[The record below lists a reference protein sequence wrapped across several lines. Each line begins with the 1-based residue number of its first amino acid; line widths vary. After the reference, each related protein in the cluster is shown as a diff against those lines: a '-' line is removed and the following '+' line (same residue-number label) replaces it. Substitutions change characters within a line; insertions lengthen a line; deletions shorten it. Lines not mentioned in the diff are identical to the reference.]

1 MENLPTPQKYN
12 HRLTSSKTSSLVLMG
27 AGWLKPS
34 SSSSFP
40 NMRGE
45 GEEEEE
51 LDDEEEEEE
60 ELSLRT
66 GERENQSQSFVSI
79 PLLLP
84 VKNFINIKNKDEK
97 WSKITMSGLKTTS
110 LLSQHSVS
118 GNTCLNPQS
127 HRHHCPLSYTH

>member
-1 MENLPTPQKYN
+1 MENLPTPQRYN

-40 NMRGE
+40 NIRGE

-51 LDDEEEEEE
+51 LEDEEEEEEE

-66 GERENQSQSFVSI
+66 RERENERQNQSQSFVSI
-79 PLLLP
+79 
-84 VKNFINIKNKDEK
+84 
-97 WSKITMSGLKTTS
+97 S
-110 LLSQHSVS
+110 LLIPV
-118 GNTCLNPQS
+118 
-127 HRHHCPLSYTH
+127 

>member
-1 MENLPTPQKYN
+1 MENLPTPQRYN

-66 GERENQSQSFVSI
+66 GERERES
-79 PLLLP
+79 
-84 VKNFINIKNKDEK
+84 E
-97 WSKITMSGLKTTS
+97 
-110 LLSQHSVS
+110 SVI
-118 GNTCLNPQS
+118 C
-127 HRHHCPLSYTH
+127 Y